1 MLEGLMEGITE
12 TGHLAEALQGEDR
25 EVFQEKVTA
34 ELEQE
39 P

>member
-1 MLEGLMEGITE
+1 MEGITE
-12 TGHLAEALQGEDR
+12 MGHLAEAVQGGEDR

-39 P
+39 H